1 MDTEWNSVLSA
12 LQAEMPRA
20 SFDTWVRDTV
30 PLSLTDGVLTIAA
43 RNAYARDWLDSRIW
57 VRARQLL
64 GESVSDLRFVV
75 ADAGGNADKDEGD
88 DGDGW
93 ENDPLAEPEPNAE
106 AEIVVSAEEYA
117 SLYEQAVR
125 PERAVYLP
133 GYFRRWLPLLGPDL
147 AWFYV
152 GFRQAAYWSS
162 HGRRSGQYSGR
173 FSGRQVAAL
182 CGVTERTFWNR
193 SGRAETWQKLEGL
206 IRKDEQR
213 YTVAMSLPLTGPD
226 ARALACWLATHIE
239 EYGGAEGVLEAACQT
254 PIEELLA
261 GQEQTDFPAMPLLQ
275 LLQETFPDLPEKAMK
290 AAAEKLRLHLMP
302 QNDQIVISLFFLE
315 NVLPWLKAGPA
326 WVYVLLRDR
335 CFVDKAG
342 NGRDTVAVHGGYQEI
357 ADWLGISRIRTVY
370 DWLRDPITRIYLAS
384 SVERKGTGWENNPL
398 IARVLLNDV
407 PAEIA
412 QAAVLQ
418 KRPVFDANFSLGLL
432 RFDAIF
438 SDSCRDFQY
447 LLTRI
452 SVSFDANFSGALTRI
467 SEFFDAIFS
476 ALKPLNTES
485 ESLKPKLTDQPAA
498 ANAKTAET
506 REPQPVGRQGEAAEV
521 SVSGWDD
528 FDGILRR
535 LEVNPTSRRRL
546 REENIPP
553 EPFLAWLLQAITMRG
568 VDPTRVAIA
577 WTLDPR
583 KRYGADEDFRTLVES
598 PPELRRL
605 ARELAADGRFRYRYS
620 EGPEASSPVYQ
631 AYRRRFGDDQA
642 HAAAILEIL
651 FGEQAQ
657 LSLPPLAPMEAA

>member
-1 MDTEWNSVLSA
+1 MDLQRAWESILDQ

-20 SFDTWVRDTV
+20 SFETWVRDAV
-30 PLSLTDGVLTIAA
+30 PLSLTDGVLTVAA

-75 ADAGGNADKDEGD
+75 ADDVVADDAEGD
-88 DGDGW
+88 EDAAVEADEEDGESDAG
-93 ENDPLAEPEPNAE
+93 A
-106 AEIVVSAEEYA
+106 AEIEVSAEYA

-193 SGRAETWQKLEGL
+193 SGREETWRKLAGL
-206 IRKDEQR
+206 IHRDGQR

-226 ARALACWLATHIE
+226 ARALTRWLATHIE

-254 PIEELLA
+254 PVEELLA
-261 GQEQTDFPAMPLLQ
+261 GGQEQTDFPAMPLLQ
-275 LLQETFPDLPEKAMK
+275 LLQETFPDLPEKTLK

-342 NGRDTVAVHGGYQEI
+342 GGRDTVLVHGGYREI
-357 ADWLGISRIRTVY
+357 ADWLGISRARTVY
-370 DWLRDPITRIYLAS
+370 DWLRDPIARIYLAS
-384 SVERKGTGWENNPL
+384 SVEQKGTGWETNPL
-398 IARVLLNDV
+398 LARVLLNDV
-407 PAEIA
+407 PAEIT

-438 SDSCRDFQY
+438 SDSCRDFQSS
-447 LLTRI
+447 LTRI

-485 ESLKPKLTDQPAA
+485 ESLKPLKTDQPTA
-498 ANAKTAET
+498 ANAKTAAA
-506 REPQPVGRQGEAAEV
+506 EPPASVGRQGEAAEV
-521 SVSGWDD
+521 SVSGWD

-553 EPFLAWLLQAITMRG
+553 EPFLAWLLQAMTMRG
-568 VDPTRVAIA
+568 VDPVRVAVA

-583 KRYGADEDFRTLVES
+583 KRDDADEDFRLLAAS

-605 ARELAADGRFRYRYS
+605 AREIAAASRVRYS
-620 EGPEASSPVYQ
+620 QGLDASSPVYQ
-631 AYRRRFGDDQA
+631 AYLRRFGDDPA
-642 HAAAILEIL
+642 RAAAILAIL
-651 FGEQAQ
+651 FGDQAQ
-657 LSLPPLAPMEAA
+657 LSLPLPAPMEAA